1 MQALRVVE
9 ASLDMVT
16 LSVVEGRFG
25 VQMRTKFGT
34 IDVAMRLFR
43 LNDQMKRNLRDLV
56 LSLSTVEDSQAKPY

>member
-9 ASLDMVT
+9 ASLDMVI